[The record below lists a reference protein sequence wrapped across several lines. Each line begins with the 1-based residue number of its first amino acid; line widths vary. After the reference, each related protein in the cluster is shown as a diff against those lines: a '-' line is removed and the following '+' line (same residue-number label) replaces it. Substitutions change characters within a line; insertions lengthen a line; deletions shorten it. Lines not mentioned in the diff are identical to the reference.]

1 MYLYSRRRHLTAV
14 IKNVTDRGH
23 LLSSHF
29 GSEFNN
35 TVHWSSLRL
44 ALGGSVALV
53 SRPLILQPT

>member
-29 GSEFNN
+29 GSEF
-35 TVHWSSLRL
+35 TTPASLRL
-44 ALGGSVALV
+44 ALGGNVALV
-53 SRPLILQPT
+53 SRPLILRPT